1 MGNVKGLSLT
11 EPQFN
16 SQLVI
21 EWILSYKSLIF
32 KYIHIITTATIAKVP
47 VFSSKQMPNLA
58 LDTNIL
64 RIQIR

>member
-1 MGNVKGLSLT
+1 MNEFFLI
-11 EPQFN
+11 N
-16 SQLVI
+16 H
-21 EWILSYKSLIF
+21 WYIF